1 MEKTQIKV
9 IKKDG
14 TIAKFD
20 EEKIKKAI
28 RKSAERVSVV
38 LSKEEENKVVE
49 LVHNELKSMKAQDG
63 CEVAKVHNMVEMALS
78 EVNKH
83 VAESYRS
90 YRNYK
95 TNFVG
100 MLDHVYQKA
109 QSVLYIGDKENSNAD
124 SSLVST
130 KRSLIASE
138 LSQELYNNFF
148 LTTEEKKA
156 CEEGFI
162 YIHDKRD
169 RMYTLNCCLADV
181 STIMSG
187 GFEMG
192 NIWYNEPKT
201 LDTAC
206 DVLGDIIMSMA
217 GQQYGE

>member
-49 LVHNELKSMKAQDG
+49 LVYNELKSMKAQDG

-90 YRNYK
+90 YRNYSEYHHK
-95 TNFVG
+95 G
-100 MLDHVYQKA
+100 SKGEECP
-109 QSVLYIGDKENSNAD
+109 GDN
-124 SSLVST
+124 L
-130 KRSLIASE
+130 R
-138 LSQELYNNFF
+138 
-148 LTTEEKKA
+148 
-156 CEEGFI
+156 
-162 YIHDKRD
+162 
-169 RMYTLNCCLADV
+169 
-181 STIMSG
+181 
-187 GFEMG
+187 
-192 NIWYNEPKT
+192 
-201 LDTAC
+201 
-206 DVLGDIIMSMA
+206 GDI
-217 GQQYGE
+217 QYFFCFIVH